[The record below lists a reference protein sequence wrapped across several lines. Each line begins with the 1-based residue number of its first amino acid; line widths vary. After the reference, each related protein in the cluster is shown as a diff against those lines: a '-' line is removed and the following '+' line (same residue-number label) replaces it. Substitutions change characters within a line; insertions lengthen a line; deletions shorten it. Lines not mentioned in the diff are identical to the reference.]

1 MTQTFADAQA
11 MEGVIVRPTERYAD
25 ARGHLTEFFRGDE
38 TEDGIFPAMGY
49 LSVTNPGLS
58 RGPHE
63 HVDQTD
69 TFFFPGPGEFIVA
82 LWDNRNG
89 SATFGMRIVVEAGES
104 RPCVVVV
111 PPGVV
116 HAYSCVS
123 SCPGTVVNVPNRL
136 YRGEEKKSPVD
147 EIRHEDDP
155 ANPFLMDLVRLV
167 RERLA

>member
-1 MTQTFADAQA
+1 MTADFTDTTA
-11 MEGVIVRPTERYAD
+11 MEDVIVRRPERYAD
-25 ARGHLTEFFRGDE
+25 GRGHLTEFFRGDE
-38 TEDGIFPAMGY
+38 MDSGIFPAMGY

-69 TFFFPGPGEFIVA
+69 TFFFPGPGEFLVA
-82 LWDNRNG
+82 LWDNRKE
-89 SATFGMRIVVEAGES
+89 SATFGRRMVIAAGAS
-104 RPCVVVV
+104 NPCVVVV

-123 SCPGTVVNVPNRL
+123 EIAGTVVNVPNRL
-136 YRGEEKKSPVD
+136 YRGEGKRQPVD

-155 ANPFLMDLVRLV
+155 ANPFLVDLAFVVKGR
-167 RERLA
+167 RA

>member
-1 MTQTFADAQA
+1 MSAPFADTDA
-11 MEGVIVRPTERYAD
+11 MPGVIVRRPARYAD
-25 ARGHLTEFFRGDE
+25 TRGHLTEFFRGDE
-38 TEDGIFPAMGY
+38 MERGTFPAMGY

-69 TFFFPGPGEFIVA
+69 TFFFPGPGEFLVV
-82 LWDNRNG
+82 LWDNRTG
-89 SATFGMRIVVEAGES
+89 SATFRRRMVVAAGAAS
-104 RPCVVVV
+104 PAVVVV

-123 SCPGTVVNVPNRL
+123 PVAGTVVNVPNRL
-136 YRGEEKKSPVD
+136 YRGEGKKEPVD

-155 ANPFLMDLVRLV
+155 ANPFLVDLARVV
-167 RERLA
+167 KERRA